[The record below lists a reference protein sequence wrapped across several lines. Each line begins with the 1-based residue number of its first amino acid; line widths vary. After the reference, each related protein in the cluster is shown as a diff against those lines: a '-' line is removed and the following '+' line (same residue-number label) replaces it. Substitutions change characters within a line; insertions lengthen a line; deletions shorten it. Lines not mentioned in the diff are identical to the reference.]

1 MRHGIR
7 RRSQLPKSL
16 LLRAK
21 VLIELLRCICRLL
34 ALLGPREMA
43 DLSPQSKPKQTLS
56 RSLSRTARD
65 GSVVSSLN
73 RGIIPPLHE

>member
-21 VLIELLRCICRLL
+21 VLIEFAAVHMSLIGTKCACRVAPVMAALR
-34 ALLGPREMA
+34 
-43 DLSPQSKPKQTLS
+43 
-56 RSLSRTARD
+56 
-65 GSVVSSLN
+65 
-73 RGIIPPLHE
+73 

>member
-34 ALLGPREMA
+34 AHSVALNPACRGLLIGGEA
-43 DLSPQSKPKQTLS
+43 DSNAAV
-56 RSLSRTARD
+56 R
-65 GSVVSSLN
+65 
-73 RGIIPPLHE
+73 